1 MAKCEVCGRDV
12 DLPYSC
18 RRCGGEYCSE
28 HRLPENHSC
37 AGLNEWNDPDAVFD
51 SGFDDSV
58 NDRDG
63 SDSRLDGLTGT
74 GGPVSY
80 FRENVSYLFLAVMVV
95 VFAFQ
100 FVLFPLLGLPIGG
113 RAWSDVFTLSSAD
126 PLAVWTWVTSVFS
139 HGGIGHLFGNAIV
152 LFFFGPVLERYIG
165 SRRFTVMFLVTGAL
179 AGLAQVALGLYLGN
193 TTSVLGASGAIMAI
207 LGVLTVLNP
216 GLKVYLYFV
225 LPIPIWLLAIGY
237 ALLSVFGVFG
247 SVTSAGDNIA
257 HLAHLTGLGLGLL
270 YGAYLKDRVS
280 APNKLQLGGG
290 GGGRMGGPGGGPGGP
305 GGRF

>member
-37 AGLNEWNDPDAVFD
+37 SGLNEWNDPDGVFD

-58 NDRDG
+58 NGRGDAGSPLDR
-63 SDSRLDGLTGT
+63 LTGT
-74 GGPVSY
+74 GGPLSY
-80 FRENVSYLFLAVMVV
+80 FTNNVSYLFLAAMVV

-100 FVLFPLLGLPIGG
+100 FVLFPLFGLAVGG
-113 RAWSDVFTLSSAD
+113 QAWSDVFTLSSAA
-126 PLAVWTWVTSVFS
+126 PLAVWTWVISVFS

-165 SRRFTVMFLVTGAL
+165 SRRFTGMFLITGAL
-179 AGLAQVALGLYLGN
+179 AGLAQIGLGLYLGN
-193 TTSVLGASGAIMAI
+193 PTSVLGASGAIMAI
-207 LGVLTVLNP
+207 LGMLTVLNP

-247 SVTSAGDNIA
+247 SVTSAGANIA

-270 YGAYLKDRVS
+270 YGAYLKDQVS

-290 GGGRMGGPGGGPGGP
+290 GRMGGPGRGGPGGP